1 MGFWDKFLKIDR
13 RWLFLLVFIVVLI
26 PLIKPLR
33 LPTFITKPSQDLY
46 NYIDNIEPHNKAVLL
61 VSDFDPSTMPELL
74 PMAEA
79 IIRHC
84 FAKHIKLIVY
94 GGLVPQFVGMAVMA
108 IQHVLPD
115 FPDVKYGEDY
125 VLLGYIPGG
134 GVVILSIGEG
144 IKETFKK
151 DYYGHPLDSLPMMK
165 DIHNYD
171 DIALSIDLSGSGS
184 PYWWVMFAYQ
194 KYGEKIGCGTT
205 AVSAA
210 QYYPLLQTGQFVGM
224 LGGLKGAAE
233 YEHLIKKAGI
243 PTGRMVASMGMDAQS
258 IIHLLI
264 ILLVI
269 LGNIGYFIVR
279 RGGGR

>member
-13 RWLFLLVFIVVLI
+13 RWLFLIVFVVVLI
-26 PLIKPLR
+26 PLIKPLG

-46 NYIDNIEPHNKAVLL
+46 NVVDNIEPHHKALL
-61 VSDFDPSTMPELL
+61 LSFDFDPSTMPELL

-84 FAKHIKLIVY
+84 LAKHIRIIIY
-94 GGLVPQFVGMAVMA
+94 GGLYPQGIGMAVMA
-108 IQHVLPD
+108 TQNVIKD
-115 FPDVKYGEDY
+115 FPDAKYGEDY
-125 VLLGYIPGG
+125 VLLGYIPG
-134 GVVILSIGEG
+134 VSIVILSIGEG
-144 IKETFKK
+144 IKETFNK
-151 DYYGHPLDSLPMMK
+151 DYYGTPLDSIPMMK

-171 DIALSIDLSGSGS
+171 DIALTIDLSGAAI
-184 PYWWVMFAYQ
+184 PVAWVTYAYQ

-210 QYYPLLQTGQFVGM
+210 QYYPYLQTKQFVGM

-243 PTGRMVASMGMDAQS
+243 PAGRMVASMGMDAQS
-258 IIHLLI
+258 IVHLFI
-264 ILLVI
+264 ILLVL

-279 RGGGR
+279 KGGAR

>member
-26 PLIKPLR
+26 PLIKPLG

-46 NYIDNIEPHNKAVLL
+46 DYIDNIEPHNKAVLL
-61 VSDFDPSTMPELL
+61 VFDFDPSTMPELL

-84 FAKHIKLIVY
+84 LAKHIRIMVY
-94 GGLVPQFVGMAVMA
+94 GGLWPQGMGMAVMA
-108 IQHVLPD
+108 TQKVLPD

-125 VLLGYIPGG
+125 ALLGYIPGG

-144 IKETFKK
+144 IKETFQK

-165 DIHNYD
+165 DINNYD
-171 DIALSIDLSGSGS
+171 DIALTIDLSGSGS
-184 PYWWVMFAYQ
+184 PYAWVAFAYQ

-233 YEHLIKKAGI
+233 YEHLIKRAGI

-258 IIHLLI
+258 VIHLLI

-269 LGNIGYFIVR
+269 LGNIGYFVIR

>member
-33 LPTFITKPSQDLY
+33 LPTFITKPSQDMY
-46 NYIDNIEPHNKAVLL
+46 NAVDKIEPNHKALL
-61 VSDFDPSTMPELL
+61 LSFDFDPSTMPELL
-74 PMAEA
+74 PMSEA

-84 FAKHIKLIVY
+84 FSKHIKVIIY
-94 GGLVPQFVGMAVMA
+94 GGLYPQGMGMAVMA
-108 IQHVLPD
+108 VQNVLPD
-115 FPDVKYGEDY
+115 FPDVKYGRDY
-125 VLLGYIPGG
+125 ILLGYIPGG
-134 GVVILSIGEG
+134 AIVILSIGEG
-144 IKETFKK
+144 LKQTFKK
-151 DYYGHPLDSLPMMK
+151 DYYGHSLDSLPMMK
-165 DIHNYD
+165 NIDTYD
-171 DIALSIDLSGSGS
+171 DIALTVDLSGSAI
-184 PYWWVMFAYQ
+184 PVAWVTYAYQ

-210 QYYPLLQTGQFVGM
+210 QYYPYLQTKQFVGM

-243 PTGRMVASMGMDAQS
+243 NPGRMVASMGMDAQS
-258 IIHLLI
+258 IVHLLI

-269 LGNIGYFIVR
+269 LGNIGYFVVR
-279 RGGGR
+279 RGGGK